1 MTTIMEK
8 KKVLG
13 RGLDSLIPAAR
24 SVAAVSPMVTSGEG
38 VQQIPLQEIER
49 NPYQTRGR
57 AEEQGLEELAA
68 SLRASGV
75 LQPVVVRLKPAGSPP
90 LGYPGTVTT
99 SYSEGWKQLPSADF
113 RVPNDSEPGNGQG
126 ASERGGAFA
135 PTVRYQ
141 LIAGE
146 RRWLAAKRA
155 GLATIPA
162 IVKQVSNE
170 QAMEMTIIENLQRED
185 LNPMDQARAFERL
198 GNEFGLTQEQMAART
213 GKDRA
218 SIGNYVRLLRLPV
231 EVQGFVEG
239 SSLSMGHAKAL
250 LAIED
255 AGKLTHYA
263 QIAVAQQ
270 WTVRKTEYE
279 VQRYLHPEPRA
290 EKEERKVDPNVREAE
305 RELERALGVRVKI
318 NDHQGK
324 GKVVIEYK
332 TLEDFDRIVEAL
344 SK

>member
-1 MTTIMEK
+1 MTTMMDK
-8 KKVLG
+8 RKVLG

-24 SVAAVSPMVTSGEG
+24 SVAAVSPMVTSGEA
-38 VQQIPLQEIER
+38 VQQVPLEEIER

-68 SLRASGV
+68 SIRATGV
-75 LQPVVVRLKPAGSPP
+75 LQPIVIRHKPAGSPA
-90 LGYPGTVTT
+90 LGYPGTVTA
-99 SYSEGWKQLPSADF
+99 SYAEGWKELSGRQDGGETDGRMPALPG
-113 RVPNDSEPGNGQG
+113 EQ
-126 ASERGGAFA
+126 
-135 PTVRYQ
+135 VRYQ

-218 SIGNYVRLLRLPV
+218 SIGNYVRLLRLPA

-239 SSLSMGHAKAL
+239 GSLSMGHAKAL
-250 LAIED
+250 LAVED
-255 AGKLTHYA
+255 RERLAHYA

-270 WTVRKTEYE
+270 WTVRKTEFE
-279 VQRYLHPEPRA
+279 VQRYLHPEPKP
-290 EKEERKVDPNVREAE
+290 EKEERQVDPNVREAE

-318 NDHQGK
+318 DDHQGR

-344 SK
+344 GK